1 MLYRITCF
9 LDIFAPLHRVHPVT
23 SPPPQDFSKKISKVD
38 YKVQQAVI
46 RFAALDIGCQFYK
59 FSLLCI

>member
-1 MLYRITCF
+1 MFRRSLRTAASCTSRHF
-9 LDIFAPLHRVHPVT
+9 TTASGIFRK
-23 SPPPQDFSKKISKVD
+23 SCYSKVD
-38 YKVQQAVI
+38 YKVKQAVI